1 MMSKI
6 LVIQVGIMILISG
19 SLGGMLLYSDIYE
32 DVYSKIV
39 SVLCLSCL
47 KLEPRTHLDFTF
59 ETANGKPHPDF
70 VLDNLTKGPVFLHY
84 RDDVCPGCDEMEPIM
99 KEIFGVN
106 YSMEERFYKTV
117 KFDNSNITFIHI
129 NLDHTDE
136 EKRNSFF
143 IYDKDHI
150 GGVPMFTIVTLGYDR
165 AFVKPYYT
173 TGYGYLGKD
182 TPREAKEILLKVIK
196 DAINIYE
203 QNREGYRPQF

>member
-1 MMSKI
+1 MSKI

-19 SLGGMLLYSDIYE
+19 TLGGMLLYSDIYE

-47 KLEPRTHLDFTF
+47 KLNPKTHLNFTF
-59 ETANGKPHPDF
+59 ETANDEPHPDF

-106 YSMEERFYKTV
+106 YSMEERFYKMV

-129 NLDHTDE
+129 NLDHTDK

-150 GGVPMFTIVTLGYDR
+150 GGVPMFAIVTLGYDR
-165 AFVKPYYT
+165 NFVKPYYT
-173 TGYGYLGKD
+173 TGYGYLEKD
-182 TPREAKEILLKVIK
+182 TPEEAKEILIKVIK
-196 DAINIYE
+196 DAINIYD
-203 QNREGYRPQF
+203 QNREGYKP